1 MSEKHNN
8 TIKKDNKNT
17 NEVNILVD
25 KKIELFK
32 DIIQRTILHVQ
43 RNKTL
48 DILGVSDISTCI
60 DKLNE
65 ISKKITEITGQHTD
79 NQISGLQFI
88 NNELSVLFKNYGTEN
103 LEDLLIVC
111 FGNNHK
117 ITFDEEEQQ
126 KIELLKKYFHPTSYK
141 VVVKKD
147 DKDKKYTHDSDDK
160 TKNLDC
166 SDITTNYKQLHM
178 KVYGIKLF
186 VHSIVLKKSLI
197 IYGIVDN
204 VIVDFFLLPTTE
216 IV

>member
-88 NNELSVLFKNYGTEN
+88 NN
-103 LEDLLIVC
+103 
-111 FGNNHK
+111 
-117 ITFDEEEQQ
+117 
-126 KIELLKKYFHPTSYK
+126 
-141 VVVKKD
+141 
-147 DKDKKYTHDSDDK
+147 
-160 TKNLDC
+160 
-166 SDITTNYKQLHM
+166 
-178 KVYGIKLF
+178 
-186 VHSIVLKKSLI
+186 
-197 IYGIVDN
+197 
-204 VIVDFFLLPTTE
+204 
-216 IV
+216 